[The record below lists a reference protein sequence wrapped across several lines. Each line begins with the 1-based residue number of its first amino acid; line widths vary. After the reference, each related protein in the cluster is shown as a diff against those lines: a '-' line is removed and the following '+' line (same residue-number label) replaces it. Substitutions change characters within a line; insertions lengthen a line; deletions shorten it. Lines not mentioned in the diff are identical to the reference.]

1 MSYLNECA
9 LELKEKNATAKVRDS
24 HSIVSNVI
32 SSVILKQISYSIYCA
47 SVRSVL
53 LGKFKL
59 EIRKIKKT

>member
-1 MSYLNECA
+1 MR
-9 LELKEKNATAKVRDS
+9 LELKEKDATAKARNF

-32 SSVILKQISYSIYCA
+32 SSVILEQISYSIYCA
-47 SVRSVL
+47 AVRSVL